1 MLLPS
6 TDARPLSFPASLPAA
21 RSGGARR
28 SCSVMPGGP
37 VRSCSARIPGACPAT
52 LSARLLPVHSSTP
65 AEARP
70 QAAARSV
77 PAAESTGCP
86 QIHTSSAQRVHYPV
100 ENPHRPWS
108 ETSVEIRVPVWTR
121 AQLSGRKLCPQR
133 YPQGCARGHRGRHG
147 SEHAQ
152 RMAATSCW
160 GDGRRRA
167 AAEVQTP
174 QTPQS
179 RRRGAAAG
187 DQPWG
192 NRAAAITCAG
202 GATSR
207 AGPRGRPASPAAP
220 GACPSPSCRAPRR
233 SRP

>member
-70 QAAARSV
+70 QAAARSI

-147 SEHAQ
+147 SEHAPL
-152 RMAATSCW
+152 MAATSCW
-160 GDGRRRA
+160 GTDAAEPLPRCRRRRPRRA
-167 AAEVQTP
+167 DVEVQLLGI
-174 QTPQS
+174 S
-179 RRRGAAAG
+179 RG
-187 DQPWG
+187 G